1 MGTPVVTTKCR
12 DTRLSEAQAASG
24 FLLAGLLWCAGC
36 RKQLQPLVL
45 ASGERSYDCRNG
57 CRMHRLNATAVE
69 GRAVDA
75 ARTSLLA
82 RTERLPLDP
91 PRLAI
96 RRAFVRI
103 VIGGSDTDLRFEPEI
118 TNQRQDVVPEH
129 ASPVRD
135 DQPRPS
141 NAAAV
146 QQPKTRPQ
154 NDVKTEV

>member
-75 ARTSLLA
+75 ARTSLLGV
-82 RTERLPLDP
+82 
-91 PRLAI
+91 PRVC
-96 RRAFVRI
+96 RWTHP
-103 VIGGSDTDLRFEPEI
+103 GSPSGEPSS
-118 TNQRQDVVPEH
+118 
-129 ASPVRD
+129 AS
-135 DQPRPS
+135 
-141 NAAAV
+141 
-146 QQPKTRPQ
+146 
-154 NDVKTEV
+154 